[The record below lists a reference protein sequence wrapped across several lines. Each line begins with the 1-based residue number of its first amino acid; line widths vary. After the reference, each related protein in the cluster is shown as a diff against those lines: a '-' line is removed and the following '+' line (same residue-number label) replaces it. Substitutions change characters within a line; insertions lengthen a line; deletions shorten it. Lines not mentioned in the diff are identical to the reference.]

1 MPLKHLHCS
10 LNNCLK
16 RYHLTLWSHSAKGQ
30 HATYT
35 EPQSKPVECCLS
47 ALCRR
52 ISFPHVTMNYRC
64 MQNIVKFWGF
74 FYISAFRHLK
84 LSSNSFLHTH
94 SLLQKK
100 QKNILQYTIF
110 SPPFFYIRK
119 EKILLAESFRII
131 YFLVSILI
139 LVFEEMLSCRITC
152 NLGIYL

>member
-1 MPLKHLHCS
+1 MKSLCQGPTCHLHRAPVQASRMLSVC
-10 LNNCLK
+10 
-16 RYHLTLWSHSAKGQ
+16 TLQKNQFSPCYNELQMYAK
-30 HATYT
+30 YC
-35 EPQSKPVECCLS
+35 KV
-47 ALCRR
+47 
-52 ISFPHVTMNYRC
+52 
-64 MQNIVKFWGF
+64 F

-100 QKNILQYTIF
+100 QKTILQYTIF
-110 SPPFFYIRK
+110 SPLFFYIRK

-131 YFLVSILI
+131 YFLVSISI